1 MRERQEKR
9 RIYVKRVR
17 EKEREIKRER
27 KEKRE
32 RYFWLGFFI
41 HLENVS
47 PVTSPSLVKVL
58 RFDLYSVL
66 MAIEL

>member
-1 MRERQEKR
+1 MRERREKR

-17 EKEREIKRER
+17 EKERERREQRER
-27 KEKRE
+27 C
-32 RYFWLGFFI
+32 FWLGFFV

-47 PVTSPSLVKVL
+47 PVTSPSPVKVL